1 MTDTNKFQRN
11 TFGCELCG
19 NSYPQEMKVEK
30 STDLI
35 QCYDCLFSMNFNT
48 KDIINGSMG
57 LTLKQYLELA
67 TKYHDQ
73 YNEIPCNRMNDAGGC
88 YICMNLLDI
97 PFETFEETIV
107 TEKANIV
114 QTNKESSNKLQIEEY
129 TPHIITID
137 HEAIYNVENLLIK
150 I

>member
-1 MTDTNKFQRN
+1 MTGYDKFQCK
-11 TFGCELCG
+11 TFECELCG
-19 NSYPQEMKVEK
+19 KSYPQEMKVEK

-48 KDIINGSMG
+48 KDIIRGSMG
-57 LTLKQYLELA
+57 LNLKQYLELA

-73 YNEIPCNRMNDAGGC
+73 YNDIPCNRMNDAGGC

-97 PFETFEETIV
+97 PFETFEETIIID
-107 TEKANIV
+107 KPSP
-114 QTNKESSNKLQIEEY
+114 TNLQVEEY
-129 TPHIITID
+129 NPHNIIINHD
-137 HEAIYNVENLLIK
+137 MIYNVDVDNLLIK